1 MAGLGDLATQS
12 ARRESGISAAA
23 VSRGVRGAPISMT
36 ITLQGARA
44 IEQHFAA
51 VAVAAQVMS
60 PFFVGL
66 FGGFLQETAKAIH
79 EPNRDTGD
87 TYESITAGREP
98 GQAPFVFF
106 SDGGFNVDVGPSTP
120 YSPFLEFGFIHWRT
134 GDFIIN
140 PFMIPAA
147 DAVSGIFFDAFVQM
161 AEIAAHRT
169 TFSGAAGAGNAL
181 FGQFRGFLYNYS
193 KFLGDVQVFGGFGP
207 GVAASRGAALK
218 GARVLGDVDAGMRS
232 AIGSR
237 VTHRFVGRFAAQ
249 GISTSIS
256 TSLSGPS
263 SSYIGSSGRLYN
275 RIRGRAFGR
284 GLGFG
289 GS

>member
-1 MAGLGDLATQS
+1 MVTRAGANRV
-12 ARRESGISAAA
+12 AF
-23 VSRGVRGAPISMT
+23 GAPITMT
-36 ITLQGARA
+36 ITIQGARA
-44 IEQHFAA
+44 MQQHFAA
-51 VAVAAQVMS
+51 VAAAAQVMS

-66 FGGFLQETAKAIH
+66 FGGFLAETAKAIH

-87 TYESITAGREP
+87 TYESITAGQEP

-106 SDGGFNVDVGPSTP
+106 SDGGFNVDVGPSTS

-169 TFSGAAGAGNAL
+169 TFSGAAGAGNAP
-181 FGQFRGFLYNYS
+181 FGAFRGFLYNYS
-193 KFLGDVQVFGGFGP
+193 KFLGDVQVFGSFGP

-218 GARVLGDVDAGMRS
+218 GARGLGDIQSGMTG

-249 GISTSIS
+249 GISTSI
-256 TSLSGPS
+256 TASLTGPS
-263 SSYIGSSGRLYN
+263 SSSIGSSNRLYN
-275 RIRGRAFGR
+275 RIRGRAFGK
-284 GLGFG
+284 GLGG
-289 GS
+289 L